1 MPSAHQGTR
10 NGEGS
15 SSLIT
20 SQAHNHHHLSF
31 PPELQSPAV
40 PVRGGG
46 GGWGLSLGHRPS
58 QRRAGQGLSYRIRVI
73 SSATGRAWGSGEAEA
88 RGRRQISQ
96 GRSCP
101 LGQPV
106 LRVPSQTSPL
116 PSCSADNP
124 DRHRGEW
131 GPEALLR
138 HRGGVLGQ
146 SPHQK
151 MEAAAG

>member
-40 PVRGGG
+40 RVGGG
-46 GGWGLSLGHRPS
+46 GLSLGHRPS

-73 SSATGRAWGSGEAEA
+73 SSATGRAWGSGEAEV
-88 RGRRQISQ
+88 RGRRQMSQ

-106 LRVPSQTSPL
+106 LRLPSQTSPP
-116 PSCSADNP
+116 PSRSADNP
-124 DRHRGEW
+124 DWHRGER